1 MILENYALHKDLF
14 KIKIRQRQG
23 FEKKWFMGL
32 YILRVFP
39 KERNLAK
46 RKIDNNEE
54 SYRLNKNISTFNVT
68 ILWKDC

>member
-1 MILENYALHKDLF
+1 
-14 KIKIRQRQG
+14 
-23 FEKKWFMGL
+23 MGL

-46 RKIDNNEE
+46 RKIDGNEE

-68 ILWKDC
+68 IL